1 MSTLKDALDE
11 VLRAEIGEGA
21 QVSLWQ
27 YLKRYHVVAAED
39 IDTLEKMQNALRP
52 VVGSMAKP
60 LASMAFS
67 RYMKT
72 RKERV
77 QEQELDHSSISNYR
91 LD

>member
-11 VLRAEIGEGA
+11 VMRAEIGEGPR
-21 QVSLWQ
+21 VSLWQ
-27 YLKRYHVVAAED
+27 YLNRYHGVAAEV

-60 LASMAFS
+60 LVNTAFS

-77 QEQELDHSSISNYR
+77 QEQELDHSNISG
-91 LD
+91 